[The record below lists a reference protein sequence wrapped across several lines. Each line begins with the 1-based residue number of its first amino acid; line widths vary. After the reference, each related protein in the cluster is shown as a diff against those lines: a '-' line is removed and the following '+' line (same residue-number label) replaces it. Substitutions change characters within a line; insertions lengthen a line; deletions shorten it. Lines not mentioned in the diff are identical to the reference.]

1 MKNGK
6 GKKVFKKLKLEVDK
20 SREKLYD
27 SLYELLG
34 IMKEEVPCW
43 RLKQTTL
50 SLQPRSSWLV

>member
-43 RLKQTTL
+43 RLKQTML
-50 SLQPRSSWLV
+50 SLLPRSL